1 MTLFKTYLSA
11 QEIADAASRLKL
23 TVLPHTKRGVQL
35 VITREHWDRTPLCR
49 KRQSGEGGGGNEYH
63 YTLLPLA
70 LQAALLAEYN
80 NRNRIVAIQAEQNKD
95 IVLNERLSLTELTG
109 RQKEVMN
116 ARAGVLRH
124 VELRMYERG
133 QTQRGAILSFLD
145 DLKNNRLS
153 PELANLSEHAND
165 KGRGLSRG
173 TISRWFS
180 SRESGGLVA
189 LAPKKTREKEAAPSW
204 LKSFLKYYR
213 QPQKPAVAQAY
224 ERWCAGSDLAKMPT
238 IRQVRHALSK
248 LPEIE
253 KQRGRL
259 GAHELKALKAYKARD
274 VSDLLPA
281 SVYVGDGKTF
291 DAEIAHPLH
300 GQPFKP
306 EITTIIDAFS
316 RKIVGWSAA
325 LDENANAVIDALL
338 MAARTNGIPAI
349 FYSDNGRGYK
359 NKAMEDSL
367 TGFLS
372 RLSITPAHAIA
383 YNSQAKGVIENFNKR
398 WTVLAREFPTYIG
411 RDMDREASTLVHKTT
426 RKELALAGVSSLL
439 PSWSEFLE
447 ACQDLIDSYNN
458 RPHRSLEKIVDPTT
472 GKRRHMSPNEVWQK
486 ALSGG
491 FEPYLVSDEEARDL
505 LQPWVIR
512 KTRRALVDWLGN
524 SYYAIELEKYH
535 GKDVIV
541 SYDIHDASKVICRE
555 IIMLDGERAPG
566 KMIAEARFEG
576 HKTRYIPLSAE
587 QAAMEKRHKGRKARA
602 MRKVTEI
609 DKELR
614 SITLK
619 SLAENVVPL
628 AAPAPEPAQPVLV
641 AVNSERNSNN
651 EQSNFQSARKRPKF
665 RNDAEYARWLMANP
679 ERVTAQDHANIRN
692 DLLATKHNADF
703 LARQGI
709 DLDALA
715 KLARSAA

>member
-1 MTLFKTYLSA
+1 MTELFREYLTA
-11 QEIADAASRLKL
+11 QEIADAGARLKL
-23 TVLPHTKRGVQL
+23 KVVPHSKRRVLEMAS
-35 VITREHWDRTPLCR
+35 REGWRRSPLCR
-49 KRQSGEGGGGNEYH
+49 NRRGSEGGGGNEYH

-70 LQAALLAEYN
+70 LQTALLAEYQKSKQ
-80 NRNRIVAIQAEQNKD
+80 IVAIKNEQDKD
-95 IVLNERLSLTELTG
+95 IVLYNQLSTSQLTA
-109 RQKEVMN
+109 RQKDVMN
-116 ARAGVLRH
+116 ARAGVLH
-124 VELRMYERG
+124 YIGLRMYECG

-153 PELANLSEHAND
+153 PELENLSYHAND

-173 TISRWFS
+173 TISRWFA

-189 LAPKKTREKEAAPSW
+189 LAPKKTREKEAAPAW
-204 LKSFLKYYR
+204 LTSFLKYYR
-213 QPQKPAVAQAY
+213 QPQKPAIAQAY
-224 ERWCAGSDLAKMPT
+224 ERWRAESDFAEPPT
-238 IRQVRHALSK
+238 IRQVRHALSN

-259 GAHELKALKAYKARD
+259 GTHELKALKAYKARD

-306 EITTIIDAFS
+306 EITTIIDAYS

-398 WTVLAREFPTYIG
+398 WTVLSREFPTYIG
-411 RDMDREASTLVHKTT
+411 RDMDKQASTLMHKTT
-426 RKELALAGVSSLL
+426 RKDLKINGVSQLL
-439 PSWSEFLE
+439 PSWSEFLD
-447 ACQDLIDSYNN
+447 ACQDLIDRYNDK
-458 RPHRSLEKIVDPTT
+458 PHRGLEKIVDPLT
-472 GKRRHMSPNEVWQK
+472 GKRRHMTPNEVWQS
-486 ALSGG
+486 AYSNG

-541 SYDIHDASKVICRE
+541 SYDIHDASKVVTRE
-555 IIMLDGERAPG
+555 IIIADGERAPG
-566 KMIAEARFEG
+566 KLIAVAKFEG
-576 HKTRYIPLSAE
+576 HKTRYIPYSAE
-587 QAAMEKRHKGRKARA
+587 QAAMERRHKGRKARA
-602 MRKVTEI
+602 MAKVNEI

-614 SITLK
+614 AITLN
-619 SLAENVVPL
+619 SYAENAVPITQK
-628 AAPAPEPAQPVLV
+628 AVTKPILV
-641 AVNSERNSNN
+641 ACNDESDHHQKQDSIPV
-651 EQSNFQSARKRPKF
+651 RKRPNF
-665 RNDAEYARWLMANP
+665 RNDAEYARWLLDNP
-679 ERVTAQDHANIRN
+679 EKVSQQDQANIRD

>member
-1 MTLFKTYLSA
+1 MKELFQEYLTA
-11 QEIADAASRLKL
+11 QEIADACVRLKL
-23 TVLPHTKRGVQL
+23 KVVPHTKRGVQV
-35 VITREHWDRTPLCR
+35 VITRENWDATPLCR
-49 KRQSGEGGGGNEYH
+49 NRQGSQGGGGNEYH

-70 LQAALLAEYN
+70 LQTALLAEYQKSKQ
-80 NRNRIVAIQAEQNKD
+80 IVAIKDEQEKD
-95 IVLNERLSLTELTG
+95 IVLYNQLSTSQLTA
-109 RQKEVMN
+109 RQKDVMN
-116 ARAGVLRH
+116 ARAGVLH
-124 VELRMYERG
+124 HIGLRMYERG

-153 PELANLSEHAND
+153 PELENLSYHAND

-173 TISRWFS
+173 TISRWFA

-189 LAPKKTREKEAAPSW
+189 LAPKKTREKEAAPAW
-204 LKSFLKYYR
+204 LTSFLKYYR
-213 QPQKPAVAQAY
+213 QPQKPAIAQAY
-224 ERWCAGSDLAKMPT
+224 ERWRAESDFAEPPT
-238 IRQVRHALSK
+238 IRQVRHALSN

-259 GAHELKALKAYKARD
+259 GTHELKALKAYKARD

-306 EITTIIDAFS
+306 EITTIIDAYS

-398 WTVLAREFPTYIG
+398 WTVLSREFPTYIG
-411 RDMDREASTLVHKTT
+411 RDMDKQASTFMHKTT
-426 RKELALAGVSSLL
+426 RKDLKINGVSQLL
-439 PSWSEFLE
+439 PSWSEFLD
-447 ACQDLIDSYNN
+447 ACQDLIDRYNDK
-458 RPHRSLEKIVDPTT
+458 PHRGLEKIVDPLT
-472 GKRRHMSPNEVWQK
+472 GKRRHMTPNEVWQS
-486 ALSGG
+486 AYSNG

-541 SYDIHDASKVICRE
+541 SYDIHDASKVVTRE
-555 IIMLDGERAPG
+555 IIIADGERAPG
-566 KMIAEARFEG
+566 KLIAVAKFEG
-576 HKTRYIPLSAE
+576 HKTRYIPYSAE
-587 QAAMEKRHKGRKARA
+587 QAAMERRHKGRKARA
-602 MRKVTEI
+602 MAKVNEI
-609 DKELR
+609 DRELR
-614 SITLK
+614 AITLN
-619 SLAENVVPL
+619 SYAENAVPITQKVVTKPI
-628 AAPAPEPAQPVLV
+628 LV
-641 AVNSERNSNN
+641 ACNDEADHHQKQDSIPV
-651 EQSNFQSARKRPKF
+651 RKRPNF
-665 RNDAEYARWLMANP
+665 RNDAEYARWLLDNP
-679 ERVTAQDHANIRN
+679 EKVSQQDQANIRD

>member
-1 MTLFKTYLSA
+1 MKELFQEYLTA
-11 QEIADAASRLKL
+11 QEIADACVRLKL
-23 TVLPHTKRGVQL
+23 KVVPHTKRGVQV
-35 VITREHWDRTPLCR
+35 VITRENWDATPLCR
-49 KRQSGEGGGGNEYH
+49 NRQGSEGGGGNEYH

-70 LQAALLAEYN
+70 LQTALLAEYQKSKQ
-80 NRNRIVAIQAEQNKD
+80 IVAIKNEQEKD
-95 IVLNERLSLTELTG
+95 IVVYNQLSTSQLTA
-109 RQKEVMN
+109 RQKDVMN
-116 ARAGVLRH
+116 ARAGVLH
-124 VELRMYERG
+124 HIGLRMYERG

-153 PELANLSEHAND
+153 PELENLSYHAND

-173 TISRWFS
+173 TISRWFA

-189 LAPKKTREKEAAPSW
+189 LAPKKTREKEAAPAW
-204 LKSFLKYYR
+204 LTSFLKYYR
-213 QPQKPAVAQAY
+213 QPQKPAIAQAY
-224 ERWCAGSDLAKMPT
+224 ERWRAESDFAELPT
-238 IRQVRHALSK
+238 IRQVRHALSN

-259 GAHELKALKAYKARD
+259 GTHELKALKAYKARD

-306 EITTIIDAFS
+306 EITTIIDAYS

-398 WTVLAREFPTYIG
+398 WTVLSREFPTYIG
-411 RDMDREASTLVHKTT
+411 RDMDKQASTLMHKTT
-426 RKELALAGVSSLL
+426 RKDLKINGVSQLL
-439 PSWSEFLE
+439 PSWSEFLD
-447 ACQDLIDSYNN
+447 ACQDLIDRYNDK
-458 RPHRSLEKIVDPTT
+458 PHRGLEKIVDPLT
-472 GKRRHMSPNEVWQK
+472 GKRRHMTPNEVWQS
-486 ALSGG
+486 AYSNG

-524 SYYAIELEKYH
+524 SYFAIELEKYH

-541 SYDIHDASKVICRE
+541 SYDIHDASKVVTRE
-555 IIMLDGERAPG
+555 IIIVDGERAPG
-566 KMIAEARFEG
+566 KLIAVAKFEG
-576 HKTRYIPLSAE
+576 HKTRYIPYSAE
-587 QAAMEKRHKGRKARA
+587 QAAMERRHKGRKARA
-602 MRKVTEI
+602 MAKVNEI

-614 SITLK
+614 AITLN
-619 SLAENVVPL
+619 SYAENAVPITQKVVTKPI
-628 AAPAPEPAQPVLV
+628 LV
-641 AVNSERNSNN
+641 ACNDEPDHHQKQDSIPV
-651 EQSNFQSARKRPKF
+651 RKRPNF
-665 RNDAEYARWLMANP
+665 RSDAEYARWLLDNP
-679 ERVTAQDHANIRN
+679 EKVSQQDQANIRD

>member
-1 MTLFKTYLSA
+1 MTLFQQYLSA
-11 QEIADAASRLKL
+11 QEIADAATRLKL
-23 TVLPHTKRGVQL
+23 KVVPHSKRGVQIFIASRNL
-35 VITREHWDRTPLCR
+35 DASPLCR
-49 KRQSGEGGGGNEYH
+49 KRQGGEGGGGNEYH
-63 YTLLPLA
+63 YTLLPIA
-70 LQAALLAEYN
+70 LQTALLAEYN
-80 NRNRIVAIQAEQNKD
+80 KINQIAAIQDKQKND
-95 IVLNERLSLTELTG
+95 IVTQNGFLTAELTS

-116 ARAGVLRH
+116 ARAGLLHHINLRQ
-124 VELRMYERG
+124 YECG
-133 QTQRGAILSFLD
+133 QTQRAAILSFLV
-145 DLKNNRLS
+145 DLKNGEIS
-153 PELANLSEHAND
+153 PELTSLVQRAND

-173 TISRWFS
+173 TISRWFAN
-180 SRESGGLVA
+180 RENGGLIA
-189 LAPKKTREKEAAPSW
+189 LAPKKTREKEAAPEW

-213 QPQKPAVAQAY
+213 QPQKPSIAQAY
-224 ERWCAGSDLAKMPT
+224 ERWCGESNMAELPT
-238 IRQVRHALSK
+238 IRQVRHALSN

-259 GAHELKALKAYKARD
+259 GSHELKALKAYKARD

-306 EITTIIDAFS
+306 EITTIIDAYS

-367 TGFLS
+367 IGFLS

-398 WTVLAREFPTYIG
+398 WTTLSREFPTYIG
-411 RDMDREASTLVHKTT
+411 RDMDREASKLTHKMT
-426 RKELALAGVSSLL
+426 RNELRLSGVSSLL
-439 PSWSEFLE
+439 PSWNEFLT
-447 ACQDLIDSYNN
+447 ACQDLIDNYNDK
-458 RPHRSLEKIVDPTT
+458 PHRGLGKIIDSAS
-472 GKRRHMSPNEVWQK
+472 GKRRHMSPNEVWLQ

-491 FEPYLVSDEEARDL
+491 VKPYLVSDEEAHDL

-524 SYYAIELEKYH
+524 SYFANELEWYH

-555 IIMLDGERAPG
+555 IIMIDGERAPG

-576 HKTRYIPLSAE
+576 HKTRYIPYSAE

-602 MRKVTEI
+602 MAKVNEI

-614 SITLK
+614 SITLNAISK
-619 SLAENVVPL
+619 KVISLPQSTEQL
-628 AAPAPEPAQPVLV
+628 KPVLV
-641 AVNSERNSNN
+641 ADNDEYSKRKPPTS
-651 EQSNFQSARKRPKF
+651 QSVRRHRPNFRD
-665 RNDAEYARWLMANP
+665 DAEYARWLIENP
-679 ERVTAQDHANIRN
+679 EKATPQDRANIRD
-692 DLLATKHNADF
+692 DLLATKHNTDF
-703 LARQGI
+703 LARQGV
-709 DLDALA
+709 DLGALT

>member
-1 MTLFKTYLSA
+1 MKELFQEYLTA
-11 QEIADAASRLKL
+11 QEIADACVRLKL
-23 TVLPHTKRGVQL
+23 KVVPHTKRGVQV
-35 VITREHWDRTPLCR
+35 VITRENWDATPLCR
-49 KRQSGEGGGGNEYH
+49 NRQGSEGGGGNEYH

-70 LQAALLAEYN
+70 LQTALLAEYQKSKQ
-80 NRNRIVAIQAEQNKD
+80 IVAIKNEQEKD
-95 IVLNERLSLTELTG
+95 IVLYNQLSTSQLTA
-109 RQKEVMN
+109 RQKDVMN
-116 ARAGVLRH
+116 ARAGVLH
-124 VELRMYERG
+124 HIGLRMYERG

-153 PELANLSEHAND
+153 PELENLSYHAND

-173 TISRWFS
+173 TISRWFV

-189 LAPKKTREKEAAPSW
+189 LAPKKTREKEAAPAW
-204 LKSFLKYYR
+204 LTSFLKYYR
-213 QPQKPAVAQAY
+213 QPQKPAIAQAY
-224 ERWCAGSDLAKMPT
+224 ERWRAESDLTELPT
-238 IRQVRHALSK
+238 IRQVRHALSN

-259 GAHELKALKAYKARD
+259 GTHELKALKAYKARD

-306 EITTIIDAFS
+306 EITTIIDAYS

-398 WTVLAREFPTYIG
+398 WTVLSREFPTYIG
-411 RDMDREASTLVHKTT
+411 RDMDKQASTLMHKTT
-426 RKELALAGVSSLL
+426 RKDLKINGVSQLL
-439 PSWSEFLE
+439 PSWSEFLD
-447 ACQDLIDSYNN
+447 ACQDLIDRYNDK
-458 RPHRSLEKIVDPTT
+458 PHRGLEKIVDPLT
-472 GKRRHMSPNEVWQK
+472 GKRRHMTPNEVWQS
-486 ALSGG
+486 ASSNG

-541 SYDIHDASKVICRE
+541 SYDIHDASKVVTRE
-555 IIMLDGERAPG
+555 IIIVDGERAPG
-566 KMIAEARFEG
+566 KLIAVAKFEG
-576 HKTRYIPLSAE
+576 HKTRYIPYSAE
-587 QAAMEKRHKGRKARA
+587 QAAMERRHKGRKARA
-602 MRKVTEI
+602 MAKVNEI

-614 SITLK
+614 AITLN
-619 SLAENVVPL
+619 SYAENAVPITQK
-628 AAPAPEPAQPVLV
+628 AVTKPILV
-641 AVNSERNSNN
+641 ACNDESDHQQKQDSIPV
-651 EQSNFQSARKRPKF
+651 RKRPNF
-665 RNDAEYARWLMANP
+665 RSDAEYARWLLDNP
-679 ERVTAQDHANIRN
+679 EKVSQQDQANIRD

>member
-1 MTLFKTYLSA
+1 MTELFREYLTA
-11 QEIADAASRLKL
+11 QEIADAGARLKL
-23 TVLPHTKRGVQL
+23 KVVPHSKRRVLEMAS
-35 VITREHWDRTPLCR
+35 REGWRRSPLCR
-49 KRQSGEGGGGNEYH
+49 NRQGSEGGGGNEYH

-70 LQAALLAEYN
+70 LQTALLAEYQKSKQ
-80 NRNRIVAIQAEQNKD
+80 IVAIKNEQDKD
-95 IVLNERLSLTELTG
+95 IVLYNQLSTSQLTA
-109 RQKEVMN
+109 RQKDVMN
-116 ARAGVLRH
+116 ARAGVLH
-124 VELRMYERG
+124 YIGLRMYECG
-133 QTQRGAILSFLD
+133 QTQRRAILSFLD

-153 PELANLSEHAND
+153 PELENLSYHAND

-173 TISRWFS
+173 TISRWFA

-189 LAPKKTREKEAAPSW
+189 LAPKKTREKEAAPAW
-204 LKSFLKYYR
+204 LTSFLKYYR
-213 QPQKPAVAQAY
+213 QPQKPAIAQAY
-224 ERWCAGSDLAKMPT
+224 ERWRAESDFAELPT
-238 IRQVRHALSK
+238 IRQVRHALSN

-259 GAHELKALKAYKARD
+259 GTHELKALKAYKARD

-306 EITTIIDAFS
+306 EITTIIDAYS

-398 WTVLAREFPTYIG
+398 WTVLSREFPTYIG
-411 RDMDREASTLVHKTT
+411 RDMDKQASTLMHKTT
-426 RKELALAGVSSLL
+426 RKDLKINGVSQLL
-439 PSWSEFLE
+439 PSWSEFLD
-447 ACQDLIDSYNN
+447 ACQDLIDRYNDK
-458 RPHRSLEKIVDPTT
+458 PHRGLEKIVDPLT
-472 GKRRHMSPNEVWQK
+472 GKRRHMTPNEVWQS
-486 ALSGG
+486 AYSNG

-541 SYDIHDASKVICRE
+541 SYDIHDASKVVTRE
-555 IIMLDGERAPG
+555 IIIADGERAPG
-566 KMIAEARFEG
+566 KLIAVAKFEG
-576 HKTRYIPLSAE
+576 HKTRYIPYSAE
-587 QAAMEKRHKGRKARA
+587 QAAMERRHKGRKARA
-602 MRKVTEI
+602 MAKVNEI
-609 DKELR
+609 DRELR
-614 SITLK
+614 AITLN
-619 SLAENVVPL
+619 SYAENAVPITQKVVTKPI
-628 AAPAPEPAQPVLV
+628 LV
-641 AVNSERNSNN
+641 ACNDEADHHQKQDSIPV
-651 EQSNFQSARKRPKF
+651 RKRPNF
-665 RNDAEYARWLMANP
+665 RNDAEYARWLLDNP
-679 ERVTAQDHANIRN
+679 EKVSQQDQANIRD

>member
-1 MTLFKTYLSA
+1 MKELFQEYLTA
-11 QEIADAASRLKL
+11 QEIADACVRLKL
-23 TVLPHTKRGVQL
+23 KVVPHTKRGVQV
-35 VITREHWDRTPLCR
+35 VITRENGDATPLCR
-49 KRQSGEGGGGNEYH
+49 NRQGSQGGGGNEYH

-70 LQAALLAEYN
+70 LQTALLAEYQKSKQ
-80 NRNRIVAIQAEQNKD
+80 IVAIKDEQEKD
-95 IVLNERLSLTELTG
+95 IVLYNQLSTSQLTA
-109 RQKEVMN
+109 RQKDVMN
-116 ARAGVLRH
+116 ARAGVLH
-124 VELRMYERG
+124 HIGLRVYERG

-153 PELANLSEHAND
+153 PELENLSCHAND

-173 TISRWFS
+173 TISRWFA

-189 LAPKKTREKEAAPSW
+189 LAPKKTREKEAAPAW
-204 LKSFLKYYR
+204 LTSFLKYYR
-213 QPQKPAVAQAY
+213 QPQKPAIAQAY
-224 ERWCAGSDLAKMPT
+224 ERWRAESDFAEPPT
-238 IRQVRHALSK
+238 IRQVRHALSN

-259 GAHELKALKAYKARD
+259 GTHELKALKAYKARD

-306 EITTIIDAFS
+306 EITTIIDAYS

-398 WTVLAREFPTYIG
+398 WTVLSREFPTYIG
-411 RDMDREASTLVHKTT
+411 RDMDKQASTLMHKTT
-426 RKELALAGVSSLL
+426 RKDLKINGVSQLL
-439 PSWSEFLE
+439 PSWSEFLD
-447 ACQDLIDSYNN
+447 ACQDLIDRYNDK
-458 RPHRSLEKIVDPTT
+458 PHRGLEKIVDPLT
-472 GKRRHMSPNEVWQK
+472 GKRRHMTPNEVWQS
-486 ALSGG
+486 AYSNG

-541 SYDIHDASKVICRE
+541 SYDIHDASKVVTRE
-555 IIMLDGERAPG
+555 IIIADGERAPG
-566 KMIAEARFEG
+566 KLIAVAKFEG
-576 HKTRYIPLSAE
+576 HKTRYIPYSAE
-587 QAAMEKRHKGRKARA
+587 QAAMERRHKGRKARA
-602 MRKVTEI
+602 MAKVNEI
-609 DKELR
+609 DRELR
-614 SITLK
+614 AITLN
-619 SLAENVVPL
+619 SYAENAVPITQKVVTKPI
-628 AAPAPEPAQPVLV
+628 LV
-641 AVNSERNSNN
+641 ACNDEADHHQKQDSIPV
-651 EQSNFQSARKRPKF
+651 RKRPNF
-665 RNDAEYARWLMANP
+665 RNDAEYARWLLDNP
-679 ERVTAQDHANIRN
+679 EKVSQQDQANIRD

>member
-1 MTLFKTYLSA
+1 MTELFREYLTA
-11 QEIADAASRLKL
+11 QEIADAGARLKL
-23 TVLPHTKRGVQL
+23 KVVPHSKRRVLEMAS
-35 VITREHWDRTPLCR
+35 REGWRRSPLCR
-49 KRQSGEGGGGNEYH
+49 NRRGSEGGGGNEYH

-70 LQAALLAEYN
+70 LQTALLAEYQKSKQ
-80 NRNRIVAIQAEQNKD
+80 IVAIKNEQDKD
-95 IVLNERLSLTELTG
+95 IVLYNQLSTSQLTA
-109 RQKEVMN
+109 RQKDVMN
-116 ARAGVLRH
+116 ARAGVLH
-124 VELRMYERG
+124 YIGLRMYECG

-153 PELANLSEHAND
+153 PELENLSYHAND

-173 TISRWFS
+173 TISRWFA

-189 LAPKKTREKEAAPSW
+189 LAPKKTREKEAAPAW
-204 LKSFLKYYR
+204 LTSFLKYYR
-213 QPQKPAVAQAY
+213 QPQKPAIAQAY
-224 ERWCAGSDLAKMPT
+224 ERWRAESDFAEPPT
-238 IRQVRHALSK
+238 IRQVRHALSN

-259 GAHELKALKAYKARD
+259 GTHELKALKAYKARD

-306 EITTIIDAFS
+306 EITTIIDAYS

-398 WTVLAREFPTYIG
+398 WTVLSREFPTYIG
-411 RDMDREASTLVHKTT
+411 RDMDKQASTLMHKTT
-426 RKELALAGVSSLL
+426 RKDLKINGVSQLL
-439 PSWSEFLE
+439 PSWSEFLD
-447 ACQDLIDSYNN
+447 ACQDLIDRYNDK
-458 RPHRSLEKIVDPTT
+458 PHRGLEKIVDPLT
-472 GKRRHMSPNEVWQK
+472 GKRRHMTPNEVWQS
-486 ALSGG
+486 AYSNG

-541 SYDIHDASKVICRE
+541 SYDIHDASKVVTRE
-555 IIMLDGERAPG
+555 IIIADGERAPG
-566 KMIAEARFEG
+566 KLIAVAKFEG
-576 HKTRYIPLSAE
+576 HKTRYIPYSAE
-587 QAAMEKRHKGRKARA
+587 QAAMERRHKGRKARA
-602 MRKVTEI
+602 MAKVNEI
-609 DKELR
+609 DRELR
-614 SITLK
+614 AITLN
-619 SLAENVVPL
+619 SYAENAVPITQKVVTKPI
-628 AAPAPEPAQPVLV
+628 LV
-641 AVNSERNSNN
+641 ACNDEADHHQKQDSIPV
-651 EQSNFQSARKRPKF
+651 RKRPNF
-665 RNDAEYARWLMANP
+665 RNDAEYARWLLDNP
-679 ERVTAQDHANIRN
+679 EKVSQQDQANIRD

>member
-1 MTLFKTYLSA
+1 MKELFQEYLTA
-11 QEIADAASRLKL
+11 QEIADAGARLKL
-23 TVLPHTKRGVQL
+23 KVVPHSKRRVLEMAS
-35 VITREHWDRTPLCR
+35 REGWRRSPLCR
-49 KRQSGEGGGGNEYH
+49 NRQGSEGGGGNEYH

-70 LQAALLAEYN
+70 LQTALLAEYQKSKQ
-80 NRNRIVAIQAEQNKD
+80 ILAIKDEQEKD
-95 IVLNERLSLTELTG
+95 IVLYNQLSISQLTA
-109 RQKEVMN
+109 RQKDVMN
-116 ARAGVLRH
+116 ARAGVLH
-124 VELRMYERG
+124 HIGLRMYERG

-153 PELANLSEHAND
+153 PELENLSYHAND

-173 TISRWFS
+173 TISRWFV

-189 LAPKKTREKEAAPSW
+189 LAPKKTREKEAAPAW

-213 QPQKPAVAQAY
+213 QPQKPAIAQAY
-224 ERWCAGSDLAKMPT
+224 ERWRAESDLSELPT
-238 IRQVRHALSK
+238 IRQVRHALSN

-259 GAHELKALKAYKARD
+259 GTHELKALKAYKARD

-306 EITTIIDAFS
+306 EITTIIDAYS

-398 WTVLAREFPTYIG
+398 WTVLSREFPTYIG
-411 RDMDREASTLVHKTT
+411 RDMDKQASTLMHKTT
-426 RKELALAGVSSLL
+426 RKDLKINGVSQLL
-439 PSWSEFLE
+439 PSWSEFLD
-447 ACQDLIDSYNN
+447 ACQDLIDRYNDK
-458 RPHRSLEKIVDPTT
+458 PHRGLEKIVDPLT
-472 GKRRHMSPNEVWQK
+472 GKRRHMTHNEVWQS
-486 ALSGG
+486 ASSNG

-541 SYDIHDASKVICRE
+541 SYDIHDASKVVTRE
-555 IIMLDGERAPG
+555 IIIVDGERAPG
-566 KMIAEARFEG
+566 KLIAVAKFEG
-576 HKTRYIPLSAE
+576 HKTRYIPYSAE
-587 QAAMEKRHKGRKARA
+587 QAAMERRHKGRKARA
-602 MRKVTEI
+602 MAKVNEI

-614 SITLK
+614 AITLN
-619 SLAENVVPL
+619 SYAENAVPITQK
-628 AAPAPEPAQPVLV
+628 AVTKPILV
-641 AVNSERNSNN
+641 ACNDESDHHQKQDSIPV
-651 EQSNFQSARKRPKF
+651 RKRPNF
-665 RNDAEYARWLMANP
+665 RSDAEYARWLLDNP
-679 ERVTAQDHANIRN
+679 EKVSQQDQANIRD

>member
-1 MTLFKTYLSA
+1 MKELFQEYLTA
-11 QEIADAASRLKL
+11 QEIADACVRLKL
-23 TVLPHTKRGVQL
+23 KVVPHTKRGVQV
-35 VITREHWDRTPLCR
+35 VITRENWDATPLCR
-49 KRQSGEGGGGNEYH
+49 NRQGSQGGGGNEYH

-70 LQAALLAEYN
+70 LQTALLAEYQKSKQ
-80 NRNRIVAIQAEQNKD
+80 IVAIKDEQEKD
-95 IVLNERLSLTELTG
+95 IVLYNQLSTSQLTA
-109 RQKEVMN
+109 RQKDVMN
-116 ARAGVLRH
+116 ARAGVLH
-124 VELRMYERG
+124 HIGLRMYERG

-153 PELANLSEHAND
+153 PELENLSCHAND

-173 TISRWFS
+173 TISRWFA

-189 LAPKKTREKEAAPSW
+189 LAPKKTREKEAAPAW
-204 LKSFLKYYR
+204 LTSFLKYYR
-213 QPQKPAVAQAY
+213 QPQKPAIAQAY
-224 ERWCAGSDLAKMPT
+224 ERWRAESDFAEPPT
-238 IRQVRHALSK
+238 IRQVRHALSN

-259 GAHELKALKAYKARD
+259 GTHELKALKAYKARD

-306 EITTIIDAFS
+306 EITTIIDAYS

-398 WTVLAREFPTYIG
+398 WTVLSREFPTYIG
-411 RDMDREASTLVHKTT
+411 RDMDKQASTFMHKTT
-426 RKELALAGVSSLL
+426 RKDLKINGVSQLL
-439 PSWSEFLE
+439 PSWSEFLD
-447 ACQDLIDSYNN
+447 ACQDLIDRYNDK
-458 RPHRSLEKIVDPTT
+458 PHRGLEKIVDPLT
-472 GKRRHMSPNEVWQK
+472 GKRRHMTPNEVWQS
-486 ALSGG
+486 AYSNG

-541 SYDIHDASKVICRE
+541 SYDIHDASKVVTRE
-555 IIMLDGERAPG
+555 IIIADGERAPG
-566 KMIAEARFEG
+566 KLIAVAKFEG
-576 HKTRYIPLSAE
+576 HKTRYIPYSAE
-587 QAAMEKRHKGRKARA
+587 QAAMERRHKGRKARA
-602 MRKVTEI
+602 MAKVNEI
-609 DKELR
+609 DRELR
-614 SITLK
+614 AITLN
-619 SLAENVVPL
+619 SYAENAVPITQKVVTKPI
-628 AAPAPEPAQPVLV
+628 LV
-641 AVNSERNSNN
+641 ACNDEADHHQKQDSIPV
-651 EQSNFQSARKRPKF
+651 RKRPNF
-665 RNDAEYARWLMANP
+665 RNDAEYARWLLDNP
-679 ERVTAQDHANIRN
+679 EKVSQQDQANIRD

>member
-1 MTLFKTYLSA
+1 MTLFQQYLSA
-11 QEIADAASRLKL
+11 QEIADAATRLKL
-23 TVLPHTKRGVQL
+23 KVVPHSKFRVLELAQREGWTVS
-35 VITREHWDRTPLCR
+35 PLCR
-49 KRQSGEGGGGNEYH
+49 KRQGGEGGGGNEYH

-80 NRNRIVAIQAEQNKD
+80 NRNQIVVIQNEQNKD
-95 IVLNERLSLTELTG
+95 IVTSERLNETELTA
-109 RQKEVMN
+109 RQKDVMN
-116 ARAGVLRH
+116 ARAGLLH
-124 VELRMYERG
+124 HISLRMYERG
-133 QTQRGAILSFLD
+133 QSQRGAILAFLD
-145 DLKNNRLS
+145 DLNNGWLS
-153 PELANLSEHAND
+153 PELASLANHAND

-173 TISRWFS
+173 TVSRWFA
-180 SRESGGLVA
+180 SRESGGLLA
-189 LAPKKTREKEAAPSW
+189 LAPKKTREKEAAPAW
-204 LKSFLKYYR
+204 LKAFLKYYR
-213 QPQKPAVAQAY
+213 QPQKPSIAQAY
-224 ERWCAGSDLAKMPT
+224 GRWCGDSNMAELPT
-238 IRQVRHALSK
+238 IRQVRHALAN

-259 GAHELKALKAYKARD
+259 GSHELKALKAYKARD

-281 SVYVGDGKTF
+281 SVYVADGKTF

-372 RLSITPAHAIA
+372 RLSITPTHAIA

-398 WTVLAREFPTYIG
+398 WTTLSREFPTYIG
-411 RDMDREASTLVHKTT
+411 RDMDREASTLAHKTT
-426 RKELALAGVSSLL
+426 RKELALSGVSSLL
-439 PSWSEFLE
+439 PSWNEFLA
-447 ACQDLIDSYNN
+447 ACQDLIDNYNN
-458 RPHRSLEKIVDPTT
+458 RPHRGLEKIIDPAT
-472 GKRRHMSPNEVWQK
+472 GKRRHMSPNEVWQQ

-491 FEPYLVSDEEARDL
+491 FKPYLVSDDEARDL

-524 SYYAIELEKYH
+524 SYFAIELEKYH

-541 SYDIHDASKVICRE
+541 SYDIHDAAKVVCRE
-555 IIMLDGERAPG
+555 IITIDGERAPG
-566 KMIAEARFEG
+566 KMIAEAKFEG
-576 HKTRYIPLSAE
+576 HKTRYIPYSAE
-587 QAAMEKRHKGRKARA
+587 QAAMERRHKGRKARA
-602 MRKVTEI
+602 MAKVNEI

-614 SITLK
+614 SITLNAM
-619 SLAENVVPL
+619 AENIVPL
-628 AAPAPEPAQPVLV
+628 PLATDETKPVLV
-641 AVNSERNSNN
+641 AVNDDSKK
-651 EQSNFQSARKRPKF
+651 EQPNFQSARKRPNF
-665 RNDAEYARWLMANP
+665 RDDAEYARWLLVHP
-679 ERVTAQDHANIRN
+679 EKVTPQDQANIRD

-703 LARQGI
+703 LARQGV
-709 DLDALA
+709 DLDALT

>member
-1 MTLFKTYLSA
+1 MKELFQEYLTA
-11 QEIADAASRLKL
+11 QEIADAGARLKL
-23 TVLPHTKRGVQL
+23 KVVPHSKRRVLEMAS
-35 VITREHWDRTPLCR
+35 REGWRRSPLCR
-49 KRQSGEGGGGNEYH
+49 NRQGSEGGGGNEYH

-70 LQAALLAEYN
+70 LQTALLAEYQKSKQ
-80 NRNRIVAIQAEQNKD
+80 ILAIKDEQEKD
-95 IVLNERLSLTELTG
+95 IVLYNQLSISQLTA
-109 RQKEVMN
+109 RQKDVMN
-116 ARAGVLRH
+116 ARAGVLH
-124 VELRMYERG
+124 HIGLRMYERG

-153 PELANLSEHAND
+153 PELENLSYHAND

-173 TISRWFS
+173 TISRWFA

-189 LAPKKTREKEAAPSW
+189 LAPKKTREKEAAPAW
-204 LKSFLKYYR
+204 LTSFLKYYR
-213 QPQKPAVAQAY
+213 QPQKPAIAQAY
-224 ERWCAGSDLAKMPT
+224 ERWRAESDFAELPT
-238 IRQVRHALSK
+238 IRQVRHALSN

-259 GAHELKALKAYKARD
+259 GTHELKALKAYKARD

-306 EITTIIDAFS
+306 EITTIIDAYS

-398 WTVLAREFPTYIG
+398 WTVLSREFPTYIG
-411 RDMDREASTLVHKTT
+411 RDMDKQASTLMHKTT
-426 RKELALAGVSSLL
+426 RKDLKINGVSQLL
-439 PSWSEFLE
+439 PSWSEFLD
-447 ACQDLIDSYNN
+447 ACQDLIDRYNDK
-458 RPHRSLEKIVDPTT
+458 PHRGLEKIVDPLT
-472 GKRRHMSPNEVWQK
+472 GKRRHMTPNEVWQS
-486 ALSGG
+486 AYSNG

-541 SYDIHDASKVICRE
+541 SYDIHDASKVVTRE
-555 IIMLDGERAPG
+555 IIIVDGERAPG
-566 KMIAEARFEG
+566 KLIAVAKFEG
-576 HKTRYIPLSAE
+576 HKTRYIPYSAE
-587 QAAMEKRHKGRKARA
+587 QAAMERRHKGRKARA
-602 MRKVTEI
+602 MAKVNEI

-614 SITLK
+614 AITLN
-619 SLAENVVPL
+619 SYAENAVPITQKVVTKPI
-628 AAPAPEPAQPVLV
+628 LV
-641 AVNSERNSNN
+641 ACNDEPDHQQKQDSIPV
-651 EQSNFQSARKRPKF
+651 RKRPNF
-665 RNDAEYARWLMANP
+665 RSDAEYARWLLDNP
-679 ERVTAQDHANIRN
+679 EKVSQQDQANIRD